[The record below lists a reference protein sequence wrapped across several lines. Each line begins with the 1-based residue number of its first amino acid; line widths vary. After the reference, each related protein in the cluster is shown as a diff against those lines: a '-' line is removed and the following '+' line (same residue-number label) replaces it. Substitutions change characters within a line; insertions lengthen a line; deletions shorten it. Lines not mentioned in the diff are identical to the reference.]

1 MAKIGWQMES
11 NKYTIN
17 YHVSDHWTYSKKA
30 YRPTQTI
37 KAGRI
42 YLKMHA
48 AFSEPSKIDPGQFPL
63 KFNLPDYIY
72 KKIRTKDYQGLKI
85 GPNS

>member
-11 NKYTIN
+11 NKYIN

-30 YRPTQTI
+30 YRHTQTI
-37 KAGRI
+37 KAGHI

-48 AFSEPSKIDPGQFPL
+48 ASRAAPATQLGWPV
-63 KFNLPDYIY
+63 NLPDYIY
-72 KKIRTKDYQGLKI
+72 RKIKTKDHQGLEI
-85 GPNS
+85 RPNS